1 MYVSELVEWTFGR
14 SDRAYDQ
21 RREITQDI
29 SAVKRDARCTD
40 ADVGR
45 VLTSPKHASA
55 QGERRV

>member
-1 MYVSELVEWTFGR
+1 VKLVEWTFGR